1 MLLIVRS
8 YDDKTEHLSICPRLY
23 RAVARSENPGGGLVV
38 MGGENVSPPLVEI
51 GLTDLPKN
59 GGGAKAPPVPCMQQ
73 PCLMSTTRNTHT
85 FKKITFISL
94 LFFSCWLDFSNG
106 LIWAFGAPV
115 ACVLVVNSVMF
126 MIAIRIARKSIQK
139 RGQSSERTLALI
151 KGTPYLLLCT

>member
-1 MLLIVRS
+1 MSLGYLHALPETLM
-8 YDDKTEHLSICPRLY
+8 Y
-23 RAVARSENPGGGLVV
+23 VAKHPYF
-38 MGGENVSPPLVEI
+38 
-51 GLTDLPKN
+51 
-59 GGGAKAPPVPCMQQ
+59 Q
-73 PCLMSTTRNTHT
+73 
-85 FKKITFISL
+85 KITFISL

-151 KGTPYLLLCT
+151 KGTP